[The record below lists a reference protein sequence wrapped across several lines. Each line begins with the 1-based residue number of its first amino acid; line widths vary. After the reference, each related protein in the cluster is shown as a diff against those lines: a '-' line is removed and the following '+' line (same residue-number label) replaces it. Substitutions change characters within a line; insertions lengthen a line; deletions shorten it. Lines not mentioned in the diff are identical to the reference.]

1 MKNMGNRKLYGHLAA
16 LFTVGIW
23 GMTFIST
30 KILLNDFTPFQIL
43 FIRFLLGYL
52 LLWLVS
58 PKWLKITEK
67 KEEIYFALAGLLG
80 IVLYYFL
87 ENLALTLTHASNVGI
102 IVSVAPFFTVLLAKL
117 FTSGKQVNRWFYI
130 GFLVSLSGIILI
142 SLNSLTALEIHPLG
156 DLLSVLAAVVWAAYS
171 LVTKKISSFGHNIL
185 LATRRTF
192 FYGLLFML
200 PVLFVTGT
208 PTIRFEE
215 LTMASILN
223 LLFLGAVA
231 SAICFVTWNYSV
243 SKLGAVQ
250 ASVYI
255 YAVPAITVVTSALF
269 LGEAFTPIIA
279 LGTLLTTIGLFVSE
293 RSSTAE
299 SDNEESL
306 S

>member
-1 MKNMGNRKLYGHLAA
+1 MKTVGNSKIYGHLSA

-43 FIRFLLGYL
+43 FLRFLLGYL
-52 LLWLVS
+52 LLWVAS
-58 PKWLKITEK
+58 PKLLKVNTK
-67 KEEIYFALAGLLG
+67 KEEGFFALAGLLG

-87 ENLALTLTHASNVGI
+87 ENVALTLTNASNVGI
-102 IVSVAPFFTVLLAKL
+102 IVSVAPFFTVLLAKV
-117 FTSGKQVNRWFYI
+117 FTPDKQVNRWFYI
-130 GFLVSLSGIILI
+130 GFVVSLSGIILI
-142 SLNSLTALEIHPLG
+142 SLSSLSVLEIQPAG
-156 DLLSVLAAVVWAAYS
+156 DLLSVLAAAVWAAYS
-171 LVTKKISSFGHNIL
+171 LVTKKISSFGYNVL

-192 FYGLLFML
+192 FYGLLFMI
-200 PVLFVTGT
+200 PVLFVTDT
-208 PTIRFEE
+208 PMVHFEK
-215 LTMASILN
+215 LTMISWFN
-223 LLFLGAVA
+223 LLFLGIVA

-279 LGTLLTTIGLFVSE
+279 LGTLLTTVGLFLSE
-293 RSSTAE
+293 RSSEPTI
-299 SDNEESL
+299 EEDRL
-306 S
+306 

>member
-1 MKNMGNRKLYGHLAA
+1 MKKVETNKLYGHLSA

-30 KILLNDFTPFQIL
+30 KILLKDFTPFQIL
-43 FIRFLLGYL
+43 FLRFLLGYI

-58 PKWLKITEK
+58 PKLLKVNTRR
-67 KEEIYFALAGLLG
+67 EEGYFALAGILG

-87 ENLALTLTHASNVGI
+87 ENLALTLTNASNVGI
-102 IVSVAPFFTVLLAKL
+102 IVSVAPFFTVLLAKVVTL
-117 FTSGKQVNRWFYI
+117 EKRVNRWFYI

-142 SLNSLTALEIHPLG
+142 SLGSLSVLEIHPTG
-156 DLLSVLAAVVWAAYS
+156 DVLSLLAAMIWAAYS
-171 LVTKKISSFGHNIL
+171 LVTKKISSFGYNIL

-200 PVLFVTGT
+200 PILFVTGT
-208 PTIRFEE
+208 PTIALEAF
-215 LTMASILN
+215 TMTNVLN
-223 LLFLGAVA
+223 LVFLGAVA
-231 SAICFVTWNYSV
+231 SAVCFVTWNYSV

-269 LGEAFTPIIA
+269 LGEKFTPVIA
-279 LGTLLTTIGLFVSE
+279 AGTVLTTIGLFVSE
-293 RSSTAE
+293 RSSGEQKE
-299 SDNEESL
+299 SEQDIQ
-306 S
+306 

>member
-1 MKNMGNRKLYGHLAA
+1 MKKVETNKLNGHLSA

-30 KILLNDFTPFQIL
+30 KILLKDFTPFQIL
-43 FIRFLLGYL
+43 FLRFLLGYI

-58 PKWLKITEK
+58 PKLLKVNTR
-67 KEEIYFALAGLLG
+67 KEEGYFALAGILG

-87 ENLALTLTHASNVGI
+87 ENLALTLTNASNVGI
-102 IVSVAPFFTVLLAKL
+102 IVSVAPFFTVLLAKVV
-117 FTSGKQVNRWFYI
+117 TPAKQVNRWFYI

-142 SLNSLTALEIHPLG
+142 SLSSLSVLEIHPTG
-156 DLLSVLAAVVWAAYS
+156 DVLSILAAMIWAAYS
-171 LVTKKISSFGHNIL
+171 LVTKKISSFGYNIL

-200 PVLFVTGT
+200 PILFVTGT
-208 PTIRFEE
+208 PTIALEAF
-215 LTMASILN
+215 TMTNVLN
-223 LLFLGAVA
+223 LVFLGAVA
-231 SAICFVTWNYSV
+231 SAVCFVTWNYSV

-269 LGEAFTPIIA
+269 LGEKFTPVIA
-279 LGTLLTTIGLFVSE
+279 AGTVLTTIGLFVSE
-293 RSSTAE
+293 RSSGEQKE
-299 SDNEESL
+299 SEQDIQ
-306 S
+306 

>member
-1 MKNMGNRKLYGHLAA
+1 MRETGSNKVYGHLSA

-30 KILLNDFTPFQIL
+30 KILLEDFTPFQIL
-43 FIRFLLGYL
+43 FLRFLLGYL

-58 PKWLKITEK
+58 PKLLKVNNR
-67 KEEIYFALAGLLG
+67 KEEGFFALAGLLG

-87 ENLALTLTHASNVGI
+87 ENVALTLTNASNVGI
-102 IVSVAPFFTVLLAKL
+102 VVSVAPFFTVLLAKAV
-117 FTSGKQVNRWFYI
+117 TPGKQVTRWFYI

-142 SLNSLTALEIHPLG
+142 SFSSLSVLEIHPIG
-156 DLLSVLAAVVWAAYS
+156 DFLSVLAALIWAAYS
-171 LVTKKISSFGHNIL
+171 LVTKKISSFGHNVL

-200 PVLFVTGT
+200 PVLFLTGT
-208 PTIRFEE
+208 PTIKLEA
-215 LTMASILN
+215 LNLVNVGN
-223 LLFLGAVA
+223 LLFLGVVA

-243 SKLGAVQ
+243 TKLGAIQ

-269 LGEAFTPIIA
+269 LGEAFTPVIA
-279 LGTLLTTIGLFVSE
+279 AGTILTTIGLFLSE
-293 RSSTAE
+293 RSSKGE
-299 SDNEESL
+299 SEQSI

>member
-1 MKNMGNRKLYGHLAA
+1 MKKIENYKLYGHLAA

-43 FIRFLLGYL
+43 FLRFLLGYL

-58 PKWLKITEK
+58 PKLLKVKDK
-67 KEEIYFALAGLLG
+67 KEEGFFALAGLLG

-102 IVSVAPFFTVLLAKL
+102 IVSVAPFFTVLLAKVV
-117 FTSGKQVNRWFYI
+117 TPGKQVNRWFYI

-142 SLNSLTALEIHPLG
+142 SLSSLSVLEIHPVG
-156 DLLSVLAAVVWAAYS
+156 DLLSVLAAAIWAGYS
-171 LVTKKISSFGHNIL
+171 LVTKKISSFGHNVL
-185 LATRRTF
+185 LGTRRTF

-200 PVLFVTGT
+200 PVLLVTGT
-208 PTIRFEE
+208 PMVNFSKISGMS
-215 LTMASILN
+215 LLN
-223 LLFLGAVA
+223 LLFLGVVA

-279 LGTLLTTIGLFVSE
+279 LGTVLTTVGLFVSE
-293 RSSTAE
+293 RSSDKDSE
-299 SDNEESL
+299 QEIL
-306 S
+306 

>member
-1 MKNMGNRKLYGHLAA
+1 MKKVETNKLYGHLSA

-30 KILLNDFTPFQIL
+30 KILLKDFTPFQIL
-43 FIRFLLGYL
+43 FLRFLLGYI

-58 PKWLKITEK
+58 PKLLKVNTRR
-67 KEEIYFALAGLLG
+67 EEGYFALAGILG

-87 ENLALTLTHASNVGI
+87 ENLALTLTNASNVGI
-102 IVSVAPFFTVLLAKL
+102 IVSVAPFFTVLLAKVV
-117 FTSGKQVNRWFYI
+117 TPEKRVNRWFYI

-142 SLNSLTALEIHPLG
+142 SLSSLSVLEIHPTG
-156 DLLSVLAAVVWAAYS
+156 DVLSILAAMIWAAYS
-171 LVTKKISSFGHNIL
+171 LVTKKISSFGYNIL

-200 PVLFVTGT
+200 PILFITGT
-208 PTIRFEE
+208 PTIALEAF
-215 LTMASILN
+215 TMTNVLN
-223 LLFLGAVA
+223 LVFLGAVA
-231 SAICFVTWNYSV
+231 SAVCFVTWNYSV

-269 LGEAFTPIIA
+269 LGEKFTPVIA
-279 LGTLLTTIGLFVSE
+279 AGTVLTTIGLFVSE
-293 RSSTAE
+293 RSSGEQKE
-299 SDNEESL
+299 SEQDIQ
-306 S
+306 

>member
-1 MKNMGNRKLYGHLAA
+1 MKKVETNKLYGHLSA

-30 KILLNDFTPFQIL
+30 KILLKDFTPFQIL
-43 FIRFLLGYL
+43 FLRFLLGYI

-58 PKWLKITEK
+58 PKLLKVNTR
-67 KEEIYFALAGLLG
+67 KEEGYFALAGILG

-87 ENLALTLTHASNVGI
+87 ENLALTLTNASNVGI
-102 IVSVAPFFTVLLAKL
+102 IVSVAPFFTVLLAKVV
-117 FTSGKQVNRWFYI
+117 TPAKQVNRWFYI

-142 SLNSLTALEIHPLG
+142 SLSSLSVLEIHPTG
-156 DLLSVLAAVVWAAYS
+156 DVLSLLAAMIWAAYS
-171 LVTKKISSFGHNIL
+171 LVTKKISSFGYNIL

-200 PVLFVTGT
+200 PILFVTGT
-208 PTIRFEE
+208 PTIALEAF
-215 LTMASILN
+215 TMTNVLN
-223 LLFLGAVA
+223 LVFLGAVA
-231 SAICFVTWNYSV
+231 SAVCFVTWNYSV

-269 LGEAFTPIIA
+269 LGEKFTPVIA
-279 LGTLLTTIGLFVSE
+279 AGTVLTTIGLFVSE
-293 RSSTAE
+293 RSSGEQKE
-299 SDNEESL
+299 SEQDIQ
-306 S
+306 

>member
-1 MKNMGNRKLYGHLAA
+1 MKKIENHKLYGHLAA

-43 FIRFLLGYL
+43 FLRFLLGYL

-58 PKWLKITEK
+58 PKLLKVKDK
-67 KEEIYFALAGLLG
+67 KEEGFFALAGLLG

-102 IVSVAPFFTVLLAKL
+102 IVSVAPFFTVLLAKVV
-117 FTSGKQVNRWFYI
+117 TPGKQVNRWFYI

-142 SLNSLTALEIHPLG
+142 SLSSLSVLEIHPVG
-156 DLLSVLAAVVWAAYS
+156 DLLSVLAAAIWAGYS
-171 LVTKKISSFGHNIL
+171 LVTKKISSFGHNVL
-185 LATRRTF
+185 LGTRRTF

-200 PVLFVTGT
+200 PVLLVTGT
-208 PTIRFEE
+208 PMVNFSKISGMS
-215 LTMASILN
+215 LLN
-223 LLFLGAVA
+223 LLFLGVVA

-279 LGTLLTTIGLFVSE
+279 LGTVLTTVGLFVSE
-293 RSSTAE
+293 RSSDKE
-299 SDNEESL
+299 SEQEIL
-306 S
+306 